1 VKNSFKGYDESIID
15 VLKED
20 TMEAVRAC
28 HRDNTVT
35 ARRSAIRA
43 LFASLEAM
51 AWTLKAT
58 VVRAS
63 VDTPHLIDEIER
75 LAFTDETYVV
85 DPSGKVRL
93 KANFIPLTTSIKMV
107 VRALARGA
115 ILQPLSLDSLN
126 MQDLDDCLQL
136 RHRLTH
142 PRCAADLDVT
152 PGDVSRTITVW
163 EQVMRLLSAGFV
175 EVTARY
181 DAANGTGCLALDAVG
196 EAALKVKGP

>member
-1 VKNSFKGYDESIID
+1 VKNSFKGYDESIIE
-15 VLKED
+15 VLQED

-28 HRDNTVT
+28 HRDKTVT
-35 ARRSAIRA
+35 ARRSAVRA

-63 VDTPHLIDEIER
+63 VDTPHLLNELER

-85 DPSGKVRL
+85 DPNGRVRA
-93 KANFIPLTTSIKMV
+93 KANFIPLTTSIKMI
-107 VRALARGA
+107 VRTLSRGA
-115 ILQPLSLDSLN
+115 ILQPISLDSLN
-126 MQDLDDCLQL
+126 MQGLDDSLQL

-152 PGDVSRTITVW
+152 PDDVDRTITVW
-163 EQVMRLLSAGFV
+163 EQVIRLLSAGFV
-175 EVTARY
+175 EVRARY
-181 DAANGTGCLALDAVG
+181 AAANGGDRLVLGAASEAL
-196 EAALKVKGP
+196 LKEEG